1 MNNIKYSQK
10 NRHGENALNLAVR
23 TGLKI
28 YVEKYINRS
37 DDFSV
42 INEMDG
48 SGRNCITWAKF
59 CIQNVSQSHMKAEY
73 EGIASVFRSFYN
85 INIRYFGVFGRSCR
99 T

>member
-1 MNNIKYSQK
+1 MNNIKNSQK

-42 INEMDG
+42 INDDLDL
-48 SGRNCITWAKF
+48 AKKEILDLVKTF
-59 CIQNVSQSHMKAEY
+59 LN
-73 EGIASVFRSFYN
+73 N
-85 INIRYFGVFGRSCR
+85 
-99 T
+99 